1 MNVIMKIQIMLNE
14 NIKFMKNKMK
24 VLIIKVKLIIR
35 KISYSNNYKN
45 ERKKNIRVFSKIG
58 ESIYYN
64 KNEDK
69 LLEKKS
75 RNLDLEN
82 VENSNKVIKDDN
94 L

>member
-1 MNVIMKIQIMLNE
+1 MKE
-14 NIKFMKNKMK
+14 
-24 VLIIKVKLIIR
+24 
-35 KISYSNNYKN
+35 
-45 ERKKNIRVFSKIG
+45 KKNIRVFSKIG

-94 L
+94 LWACANKAKKK

>member
-1 MNVIMKIQIMLNE
+1 MKIQILLNV

-24 VLIIKVKLIIR
+24 VLIIKVKIIN
-35 KISYSNNYKN
+35 ISYSNNYKI

-82 VENSNKVIKDDN
+82 VENSNKVAKDDN

>member
-1 MNVIMKIQIMLNE
+1 MKE
-14 NIKFMKNKMK
+14 N
-24 VLIIKVKLIIR
+24 
-35 KISYSNNYKN
+35 
-45 ERKKNIRVFSKIG
+45 NIRVFSKIG

-75 RNLDLEN
+75 RKLDLEN

-94 L
+94 LCSCTNKIKKKIKK